1 MKHVAIAAVALLVG
15 FLIGGLA
22 PRAEVRDLELQL
34 ATAEAGNC
42 DQGQVGRD
50 LALLLGQGGDARPA
64 PPSSP
69 RAEAL
74 ERPERIRE
82 ENPEAARLADDLNEE
97 ARAAE
102 DEVMDELADIEAP
115 APEDLE
121 IARTALDLRRAQ
133 SRAAVVEDTDATN
146 DQLEDLDEAYGEMND
161 TLIGLSEELVDMLAA
176 GSEPSRRDAMEFAA
190 EALDAMLLA
199 EERVEG
205 VFDAEQLGAL
215 EEDALNPFNYV
226 DPAIVDTLEGLGAAP

>member
-1 MKHVAIAAVALLVG
+1 
-15 FLIGGLA
+15 
-22 PRAEVRDLELQL
+22 
-34 ATAEAGNC
+34 
-42 DQGQVGRD
+42 
-50 LALLLGQGGDARPA
+50 
-64 PPSSP
+64 
-69 RAEAL
+69 
-74 ERPERIRE
+74 
-82 ENPEAARLADDLNEE
+82 
-97 ARAAE
+97 
-102 DEVMDELADIEAP
+102 MDELEDIEAP

>member
-69 RAEAL
+69 L
-74 ERPERIRE
+74 
-82 ENPEAARLADDLNEE
+82 
-97 ARAAE
+97 
-102 DEVMDELADIEAP
+102 
-115 APEDLE
+115 LE
-121 IARTALDLRRAQ
+121 ICVDNLSIST
-133 SRAAVVEDTDATN
+133 S
-146 DQLEDLDEAYGEMND
+146 
-161 TLIGLSEELVDMLAA
+161 GLSLIVVVY
-176 GSEPSRRDAMEFAA
+176 PTSRFC
-190 EALDAMLLA
+190 
-199 EERVEG
+199 
-205 VFDAEQLGAL
+205 VFCTRGYCIRH
-215 EEDALNPFNYV
+215 P
-226 DPAIVDTLEGLGAAP
+226 P